1 MTVSFK
7 PPQVGIY
14 RRSYPLAAE
23 PFITE
28 QVNHLA
34 RYQPHFVLTKLLK
47 QISFSHSSISE
58 QNWGDLK
65 RLAHLLS
72 RSPRLFPQT
81 RALKQLALLHAHF
94 GPDGVYAL
102 PLAESLNIP
111 LLVTFHGYDIT
122 LQPQSAWRSGRLFYY
137 QLLLHQTQLQQRAAV
152 FIAVSQF
159 IRSRLLAQGY
169 PAEKVIQHYIGV
181 DIDKF
186 TPAACKPQQRYILC
200 VGRHTAKKGID
211 TLLRGFARIAPHYPD
226 VVLLQVGNGP
236 LTRKLVSLTQT
247 LGLEGRVHWLGF
259 QPQKTVLQL
268 MQGAEIFALPS
279 QTAADGD
286 SEALGIVFNE
296 ASACG
301 IPIVATRHGGI
312 PEAVL
317 DGETGLLVAER
328 AEAELAEK
336 LHLLLEDRGLG
347 QQMGRRG
354 REWVCDRF
362 DLRRQTAQLET
373 IYDSLI

>member
-1 MTVSFK
+1 MTVSLK
-7 PPQVGIY
+7 HPQVGIY

-47 QISFSHSSISE
+47 QISFTHSSVSE
-58 QNWGDLK
+58 QEWGGLK
-65 RLAHLLS
+65 QLAHLLS

-81 RALKQLALLHAHF
+81 EALQKLALLHAHF

-102 PLAESLNIP
+102 PLAEHLNIP

-159 IRSRLLAQGY
+159 IRTRLLAQGY

-211 TLLRGFARIAPHYPD
+211 TLLRGFARIAPHYPE

-236 LTRKLVSLTQT
+236 LTRKLVSLTQK

-317 DGETGLLVAER
+317 DGETGFLVAER

-336 LHLLLEDRGLG
+336 LHLLLEDRSLG